1 MSNTPNPNEIDEVMS
16 SVRKL
21 VSRGERSP
29 DATTDGDA
37 LSEAAT
43 ASEKLILTPALRVDE
58 PDAQDAE
65 PPATSDGNRANV
77 LVLDPE
83 KHAEPGPHDATI
95 AQLAAAVAGPVEDW
109 QPEETETFDEADW
122 AVSAMGASDEP
133 EFFDAT
139 EEPERQEEHAD
150 VSSDPDDELAA
161 FLPQEPAIDPAMLR
175 EMIAQIVREELAG
188 DTGERITRNVRK
200 LVRREIN
207 LILASR
213 DLR

>member
-29 DATTDGDA
+29 DATTDSDA
-37 LSEAAT
+37 PFETAT
-43 ASEKLILTPALRVDE
+43 ASERLILTPALRVDE
-58 PDAQDAE
+58 PDEQDGE
-65 PPATSDGNRANV
+65 PPAPSDEDRANV

-83 KHAEPGPHDATI
+83 KHAELGPNDATI
-95 AQLAAAVAGPVEDW
+95 AQLAAAVAEPVEDW
-109 QPEETETFDEADW
+109 QPEETEAFDEADW

-133 EFFDAT
+133 EFFDVAD
-139 EEPERQEEHAD
+139 EADRQDEHVD
-150 VSSDPDDELAA
+150 MPSDPDDELAA

>member
-29 DATTDGDA
+29 DVTTEGDA

-65 PPATSDGNRANV
+65 PPAPSDENRANV

-83 KHAEPGPHDATI
+83 KHAEAGPNDATI
-95 AQLAAAVAGPVEDW
+95 AQLAAAVAEPVEDW
-109 QPEETETFDEADW
+109 QPEETEAFDEADW

-133 EFFDAT
+133 EFFDVT
-139 EEPERQEEHAD
+139 EEPGRQEEHAD